1 MNILCCAEFC
11 IQGVQSN
18 WVRTAL
24 VNLIELLSFVGHL
37 THLQYT
43 ALGCA
48 YAASNMAVMLW
59 VSSVF
64 VLSVADLGT
73 KQCPLNWKL
82 APGTAMSWQH
92 CSKSKLL
99 APLTTYIHFSL
110 PRCYV
115 SLQMHNVA
123 VLTSSDE
130 FTLPLNHKP
139 LLQQV
144 LKWKVAG
151 NYQGTRST
159 PKHEMTWNGN
169 STEQGPGYRW
179 VSPPSPVGWEIQE
192 MLSPNVSKSTSI
204 YVLQCCMHIG
214 RVKSFH

>member
-1 MNILCCAEFC
+1 
-11 IQGVQSN
+11 
-18 WVRTAL
+18 
-24 VNLIELLSFVGHL
+24 VGFICVCPI
-37 THLQYT
+37 
-43 ALGCA
+43 GCR
-48 YAASNMAVMLW
+48 SW
-59 VSSVF
+59 
-64 VLSVADLGT
+64 D
-73 KQCPLNWKL
+73 K
-82 APGTAMSWQH
+82 AMSSELKIGSRYSH
-92 CSKSKLL
+92 V
-99 APLTTYIHFSL
+99 LTTLLQIQTFSATDYL
-110 PRCYV
+110 YTF
-115 SLQMHNVA
+115 
-123 VLTSSDE
+123 LTPTLLRIFANACCDSDE

-204 YVLQCCMHIG
+204 YVLQCCVHIG

>member
-1 MNILCCAEFC
+1 MDE
-11 IQGVQSN
+11 QGVQSN

-48 YAASNMAVMLW
+48 YAVHNMAVMLW

-115 SLQMHNVA
+115 SLQMHVA
-123 VLTSSDE
+123 ILTSSPCLWTISHCSSKSSNEKLLGTTKAPEARRSTKWHEMATQQNRVLDIDE
-130 FTLPLNHKP
+130 FRLP
-139 LLQQV
+139 V
-144 LKWKVAG
+144 L
-151 NYQGTRST
+151 
-159 PKHEMTWNGN
+159 
-169 STEQGPGYRW
+169 
-179 VSPPSPVGWEIQE
+179 
-192 MLSPNVSKSTSI
+192 
-204 YVLQCCMHIG
+204 
-214 RVKSFH
+214 